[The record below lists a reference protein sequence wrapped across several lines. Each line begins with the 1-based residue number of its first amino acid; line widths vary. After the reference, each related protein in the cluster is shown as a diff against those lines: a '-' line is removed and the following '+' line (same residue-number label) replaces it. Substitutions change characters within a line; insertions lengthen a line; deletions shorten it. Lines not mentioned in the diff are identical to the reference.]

1 MSNILPIEKTESTMA
16 HSAST
21 LKVVNVSPRAIQSR
35 NSKGTIAL
43 LPLISINYQLVA
55 TLLVEEVVET
65 FAAMRK
71 SVEVNAIKA
80 SIYAL

>member
-1 MSNILPIEKTESTMA
+1 MA

-43 LPLISINYQLVA
+43 LPLISINYQLGA
-55 TLLVEEVVET
+55 LLAEEVVET